1 MNRQRPLAPGARN
14 LCAALAVLGVGA
26 LLIGL
31 KLAPQRALAALLLG
45 NTYFLMLAVTALVFI
60 AIQNLVGAGWPVLF
74 RRVPEAMT
82 AYLPAGGLG
91 LLVVLL
97 GSHSL
102 YHWAHHTAGVHDAIL
117 EAKAGYLNL
126 PFWSLRALVILVL
139 WWVFARAIV
148 LNSRLQDSDGDVER
162 THRNKRL
169 SAAFMLVFG
178 VTFTFASID
187 WVMSLEPHWYSTMF
201 PWYMFGG
208 AFLHALAAIALA
220 TVLLDRRG
228 FFPRFNEH
236 HRHDLG
242 KYVFGFGVFWAYL
255 WFCQFLLIWY
265 ANIPEET
272 AYYALRSSPSW
283 LAVQTLSL
291 AANFLVPSA
300 LLLRIRSKKD
310 DRVLLA
316 ACVSVC
322 LGRGLDLYVMIMPSV
337 AGGSARPHW
346 VDVPVFLGLAG
357 VFVLL
362 FDRAFA
368 AAPAV
373 PEKDPYLVESLHH
386 HG

>member
-1 MNRQRPLAPGARN
+1 MNHRSLLAPGARTA
-14 LCAALAVLGVGA
+14 CAVLGAIGA
-26 LLIGL
+26 AAFLMGL
-31 KLAPQRALAALLLG
+31 KLAPQRALAAFLLG
-45 NTYFLMLAVTALVFI
+45 NTYFLMLAITALVFI
-60 AIQNLVGAGWPVLF
+60 AIQNLVAAGWPTLF

-82 AYLPAGGLG
+82 AYLPFGALG
-91 LLVVLL
+91 MIVVLL

-102 YHWAHHTAGVHDAIL
+102 YHWAHHAAAVHDPVL
-117 EAKAGYLNL
+117 HAKAGYLNL
-126 PFWSLRALVILVL
+126 PFWALRAVAILAA
-139 WWVFARAIV
+139 WMVFARLIV
-148 LNSRLQDSDGDVER
+148 KNSRRQDVDGRVEH
-162 THRNKRL
+162 TQKNKKL
-169 SAAFMLVFG
+169 SAAFLAVFG
-178 VTFTFASID
+178 LTFTLASID

-208 AFLHALAAIALA
+208 AFLHSLAAIALL
-220 TVLLDRRG
+220 TILLNWRG
-228 FFPRFNEH
+228 LFPELNQY

-242 KYVFGFGVFWAYL
+242 KYVFAFGVFWAYL

-272 AYYALRSSPSW
+272 AYYAVRSSRGW
-283 LAVQTLSL
+283 MAVQAASL
-291 AANFLVPSA
+291 LGNFLAPSA
-300 LLLRIRSKKD
+300 LLLGIAAKKD
-310 DRVLLA
+310 DRFLFA

-337 AGGSARPHW
+337 SAAAKPHW

>member
-1 MNRQRPLAPGARN
+1 MNRQRLLAPGARN
-14 LCAALAVLGVGA
+14 ACAALAVLGVGA

-31 KLAPQRALAALLLG
+31 KLAPQRTLAALLLG
-45 NTYFLMLAVTALVFI
+45 NTYFLMLAVTSLVFI
-60 AIQNLVGAGWPVLF
+60 AIQNLVAAGWPVLF

-148 LNSRLQDSDGDVER
+148 LNSRLQDIDGDVER

-178 VTFTFASID
+178 VTFTLASID

-208 AFLHALAAIALA
+208 AFLHALAAVALT
-220 TVLLDRRG
+220 TVLLNRRG
-228 FFPRFNEH
+228 FFPKFNEH

-283 LAVQTLSL
+283 LTVQALSL

-300 LLLRIRSKKD
+300 LLLRILSKKD

-322 LGRGLDLYVMIMPSV
+322 IGRGLDLYVMIMPSV
-337 AGGSARPHW
+337 AGASARPHW

-362 FDRAFA
+362 FERAFSS
-368 AAPAV
+368 APAE
-373 PEKDPYLVESLHH
+373 PARDPYLVESLHH

>member
-1 MNRQRPLAPGARN
+1 MNRQRLLAPGARN
-14 LCAALAVLGVGA
+14 ACAALAVLGVGA

-31 KLAPQRALAALLLG
+31 KLAPQRALASLLLG

-60 AIQNLVGAGWPVLF
+60 AIQNLVAAGWPVLF

-91 LLVVLL
+91 LLVILL

-148 LNSRLQDSDGDVER
+148 LNSRLQDIDGDVER

-178 VTFTFASID
+178 VTFTLASID

-220 TVLLDRRG
+220 TVLLNRRG
-228 FFPRFNEH
+228 FFPKFNEH

-272 AYYALRSSPSW
+272 AYYALRSSPGW
-283 LAVQTLSL
+283 LTAQALSL

-300 LLLRIRSKKD
+300 LLLRILSKKD
-310 DRVLLA
+310 DRVLIA

-346 VDVPVFLGLAG
+346 VDVPIFLGLGG
-357 VFVLL
+357 VFILL
-362 FDRAFA
+362 FERAFSS
-368 AAPAV
+368 APAE
-373 PEKDPYLVESLHH
+373 PAKDPYLIESLHH

>member
-1 MNRQRPLAPGARN
+1 MNHRTFLDARARSA
-14 LCAALAVLGVGA
+14 CAALAALGA
-26 LLIGL
+26 AAFLIGL
-31 KLAPQRALAALLLG
+31 KFAPQRALAGLLLG
-45 NTYFLMLAVTALVFI
+45 NTYFLMLAITALVFI

-82 AYLPAGGLG
+82 AYLPAGALG
-91 LLVVLL
+91 MLVILL

-102 YHWAHHTAGVHDAIL
+102 YHWAHPAAAVHDPVL
-117 EAKAGYLNL
+117 HAKAGYLNL
-126 PFWSLRALVILVL
+126 PFWAIRAGVILAL
-139 WWVFARAIV
+139 WMVFARAIIK
-148 LNSRLQDSDGDVER
+148 NSRRQDVDGNVEH
-162 THRNKRL
+162 THKNKRL
-169 SAAFMLVFG
+169 SAAFMAVFG

-208 AFLHALAAIALA
+208 AFLHALAAIALL
-220 TVLLDRRG
+220 TVLLNRRG
-228 FFPRFNEH
+228 FFPELNEH

-272 AYYALRSSPSW
+272 AYYALRSSRGW
-283 LAVQTLSL
+283 LAVQALSL
-291 AANFLVPSA
+291 LANFIAPSV
-300 LLLRIRSKKD
+300 LLIRIAAKKN
-310 DRVLLA
+310 DRLLLA

-322 LGRGLDLYVMIMPSV
+322 LGRGLDLYVMIMPSLSG
-337 AGGSARPHW
+337 AARPSLL
-346 VDVPVFLGLAG
+346 DLPIFLGLAG

-368 AAPAV
+368 SAPAV

>member
-1 MNRQRPLAPGARN
+1 MNRQRLLAPGARN
-14 LCAALAVLGVGA
+14 ACAALAVLGVGA

-31 KLAPQRALAALLLG
+31 KLAPQRTLAALLLG

-60 AIQNLVGAGWPVLF
+60 AIQNLVAAGWPVLF

-148 LNSRLQDSDGDVER
+148 LNSRLQDIDGDVER

-178 VTFTFASID
+178 VTFTLASID

-208 AFLHALAAIALA
+208 AFLHALAAVALT
-220 TVLLDRRG
+220 TVLLNRRG
-228 FFPRFNEH
+228 FFPKFNEH

-283 LAVQTLSL
+283 LTVQALSL

-300 LLLRIRSKKD
+300 LLLRILSKKD

-322 LGRGLDLYVMIMPSV
+322 IGRGLDLYVMIMPSV
-337 AGGSARPHW
+337 AGASARPHW

-362 FDRAFA
+362 FERAFSS
-368 AAPAV
+368 APAE
-373 PEKDPYLVESLHH
+373 PARDPYLVESLHH

>member
-1 MNRQRPLAPGARN
+1 MNRQRLLAPGARN
-14 LCAALAVLGVGA
+14 MCAALAALGVGA

-31 KLAPQRALAALLLG
+31 KLAPQRTLAALLLG

-82 AYLPAGGLG
+82 AYIPAGGLG

-148 LNSRLQDSDGDVER
+148 LNSRLQDADGDVER

-178 VTFTFASID
+178 VTFTLASID

-220 TVLLDRRG
+220 TVLLNRRG
-228 FFPRFNEH
+228 FFPQLNEH

-283 LAVQTLSL
+283 LTVQALSL

-300 LLLRIRSKKD
+300 LLLRILSKKD

-357 VFVLL
+357 VFILL
-362 FDRAFA
+362 FERAFSS
-368 AAPAV
+368 APAE
-373 PEKDPYLVESLHH
+373 PAKDPYLVESLHH

>member
-1 MNRQRPLAPGARN
+1 MNLRRLLPPGARAA
-14 LCAALAVLGVGA
+14 CAALALLGA
-26 LLIGL
+26 AAFLAGL
-31 KLAPQRALAALLLG
+31 KLAPHRALAVLLLG
-45 NTYFLMLAVTALVFI
+45 NTYFLMLAITALAFI

-82 AYLPAGGLG
+82 AYLPAGALG
-91 LLVVLL
+91 MLVVLL

-102 YHWAHHTAGVHDAIL
+102 YHWAHHAAGVHDAIL

-139 WWVFARAIV
+139 WWVFSRAI
-148 LNSRLQDSDGDVER
+148 LRNSRLQDADGDVER
-162 THRNKRL
+162 THKNKRL
-169 SAAFMLVFG
+169 SAAFMVVFG
-178 VTFTFASID
+178 LTFTFASVD

-208 AFLHALAAIALA
+208 AFVNALAVITLL
-220 TVLLDRRG
+220 TVLLNRRG
-228 FFPRFNEH
+228 LFPQFNEH

-272 AYYALRSSPSW
+272 AYYAVRSSPSW
-283 LAVQTLSL
+283 LAVQTLSVL
-291 AANFLVPSA
+291 ANFIVPSA
-300 LLLRIRSKKD
+300 LLLRVASKKD
-310 DRVLLA
+310 DRMLIA
-316 ACVSVC
+316 ACASVC
-322 LGRGLDLYVMIMPSV
+322 VGRGLDLFVMIMPSV
-337 AGGSARPHW
+337 SGASARPHW

-357 VFVLL
+357 LYVFL

>member
-1 MNRQRPLAPGARN
+1 MNRQRLLAPGARN
-14 LCAALAVLGVGA
+14 ACAALAVLGVGA

-31 KLAPQRALAALLLG
+31 KLAPQRTLAALLLG

-91 LLVVLL
+91 LLVILL

-148 LNSRLQDSDGDVER
+148 LNSRLQDIDGDVER

-178 VTFTFASID
+178 VTFTLASID

-208 AFLHALAAIALA
+208 AFLHALAAVALT
-220 TVLLDRRG
+220 TVLLNRRG
-228 FFPRFNEH
+228 FFPKFNEH

-283 LAVQTLSL
+283 LTVQALSL

-300 LLLRIRSKKD
+300 LLLRILSKKD

-322 LGRGLDLYVMIMPSV
+322 IGRGLDLYVMIMPSV
-337 AGGSARPHW
+337 AGASARPHW

-362 FDRAFA
+362 FERAFSS
-368 AAPAV
+368 APAE
-373 PEKDPYLVESLHH
+373 PARDPYLVESLHH

>member
-1 MNRQRPLAPGARN
+1 MTRRSLLDPQARSV
-14 LCAALAVLGVGA
+14 CTVLAVLGA
-26 LLIGL
+26 AAFLIGL
-31 KLAPQRALAALLLG
+31 KLAPQRALAGFLLG

-82 AYLPAGGLG
+82 AYLPAGALG
-91 LLVVLL
+91 MLVLLL

-102 YHWAHHTAGVHDAIL
+102 YHWAHHAAAVHDQIL
-117 EAKAGYLNL
+117 HAKAGYLNL
-126 PFWSLRALVILVL
+126 PFWAVRAAAILSLWMA
-139 WWVFARAIV
+139 FARAIIK
-148 LNSRLQDSDGDVER
+148 NSRRQDVDGSVAH
-162 THRNKRL
+162 THKNKRL
-169 SAAFMLVFG
+169 SAAFMVVFG
-178 VTFTFASID
+178 VTFTLASID
-187 WVMSLEPHWYSTMF
+187 WIMSLEPHWYSTMF

-208 AFLHALAAIALA
+208 AFVHVLATIALL
-220 TVLLDRRG
+220 TVLLHRRG
-228 FFPRFNEH
+228 LFAEFNEH

-272 AYYALRSSPSW
+272 AYYVLRSSRGW
-283 LAVQTLSL
+283 MAVQMLSL
-291 AANFLVPSA
+291 TANFLLPSA
-300 LLLRIRSKKD
+300 LLIRILSKKD
-310 DRVLLA
+310 DKTLIA

-322 LGRGLDLYVMIMPSV
+322 LGRGLDLYVMIMPSISG
-337 AGGSARPHW
+337 AARLHW
-346 VDVPVFLGLAG
+346 LDLPIFLGLAG

-368 AAPAV
+368 SAPAV

>member
-1 MNRQRPLAPGARN
+1 MNQRSLLVPGARN
-14 LCAALAVLGVGA
+14 ACAALALLGA
-26 LLIGL
+26 AAFLAGL
-31 KLAPQRALAALLLG
+31 KLAPQRALAGLLLG
-45 NTYFLMLAVTALVFI
+45 NVYFLMLAITALAFI
-60 AIQNLVGAGWPVLF
+60 AIQNLAGAGWPTLF

-82 AYLPAGGLG
+82 AYLPAGALG
-91 LLVVLL
+91 MLVVQL

-102 YHWAHHTAGVHDAIL
+102 YHWAHHTAAVHDPIL
-117 EAKAGYLNL
+117 HAKAGYLNL
-126 PFWSLRALVILVL
+126 PFWSLRAVAILAL
-139 WWVFARAIV
+139 WWVFSRAI
-148 LNSRLQDSDGDVER
+148 LKNSRLQDADGDVER

-169 SAAFMLVFG
+169 SAVFMVVFG

-208 AFLHALAAIALA
+208 AFVHALAAIALL
-220 TVLLDRRG
+220 TLLLNRRG
-228 FFPRFNEH
+228 LFPRLNEH

-272 AYYALRSSPSW
+272 AYYAVRASRSW
-283 LAVQTLSL
+283 MAAQTLSL
-291 AANFLVPSA
+291 LANFLVPAA
-300 LLLRIRSKKD
+300 LLLRISSKKND
-310 DRVLLA
+310 ANLIA
-316 ACVSVC
+316 ACLSVC
-322 LGRGLDLYVMIMPSV
+322 VGRGLDLYVMVMPSV
-337 AGGSARPHW
+337 SGASARPHW
-346 VDVPVFLGLAG
+346 VDVPLFLGLAG

-368 AAPAV
+368 AAPAE
-373 PEKDPYLVESLHH
+373 PAKDPYLVESLHH

>member
-1 MNRQRPLAPGARN
+1 MNLRRLLPPEGRAA
-14 LCAALAVLGVGA
+14 CAALAVLGA
-26 LLIGL
+26 AFLLAGL
-31 KLAPQRALAALLLG
+31 KLAPQRALAAFLLG
-45 NTYFLMLAVTALVFI
+45 NTYFLMLAITALVFI

-82 AYLPAGGLG
+82 AYLPAGALG
-91 LLVVLL
+91 MLVVLL

-102 YHWAHHTAGVHDAIL
+102 YHWAHAAAAVHDPVL
-117 EAKAGYLNL
+117 HAKAGYLNL
-126 PFWSLRALVILVL
+126 PFWSLRAVVILVL
-139 WWVFARAIV
+139 WWVFARAIT

-169 SAAFMLVFG
+169 SAAFMVVFG
-178 VTFTFASID
+178 VTFTLASID

-208 AFLHALAAIALA
+208 AFVNALAVITLL
-220 TVLLDRRG
+220 TVLLSRRG
-228 FFPRFNEH
+228 LFPQLNEH

-272 AYYALRSSPSW
+272 AYYAVRSSPSW
-283 LAVQTLSL
+283 LAVQALSL
-291 AANFLVPSA
+291 LANFLVPSA
-300 LLLRIRSKKD
+300 LLLRIRAKKD
-310 DRVLLA
+310 DRILLA
-316 ACVSVC
+316 ACASVC
-322 LGRGLDLYVMIMPSV
+322 VGRGLDLFVMIMPSV
-337 AGGSARPHW
+337 SGASARPHW
-346 VDVPVFLGLAG
+346 VDVPVFLGLSG
-357 VFVLL
+357 VFILL

-368 AAPAV
+368 SAPAV

>member
-1 MNRQRPLAPGARN
+1 MNRPRLLPPGARN
-14 LCAALAVLGVGA
+14 ACAALAALGVGA
-26 LLIGL
+26 LLLGL
-31 KLAPQRALAALLLG
+31 KLAPQRTLAALLLG

-60 AIQNLVGAGWPVLF
+60 AVQNLVGAGWPTLF

-82 AYLPAGGLG
+82 AYIPVGAGGL
-91 LLVVLL
+91 LVLLL

-102 YHWAHHTAGVHDAIL
+102 YHWAHHAAGVHDAIL
-117 EAKAGYLNL
+117 DAKAGYLNL

-139 WWVFARAIV
+139 WWVFARAI
-148 LNSRLQDSDGDVER
+148 LRNSRLQDADGDVER

-220 TVLLDRRG
+220 TVLMNRQGL
-228 FFPRFNEH
+228 FPQLNEH

-242 KYVFGFGVFWAYL
+242 KYVFGFGAFWAYL

-272 AYYALRSSPSW
+272 AYYALRSSRSW
-283 LAVQTLSL
+283 LAAQALSL

-300 LLLRIRSKKD
+300 LLLRILAKKD
-310 DRVLLA
+310 YRVLLA
-316 ACVSVC
+316 AGVSVC
-322 LGRGLDLYVMIMPSV
+322 VGRGLDLYVMIMPSV

-362 FDRAFA
+362 FDRNFA
-368 AAPAV
+368 ASPAM
-373 PEKDPYLVESLHH
+373 PEKDPFLIESLHH

>member
-1 MNRQRPLAPGARN
+1 MNRPSLLDPRTRSA
-14 LCAALAVLGVGA
+14 CAALAVLGGA
-26 LLIGL
+26 AFIIGL
-31 KLAPQRALAALLLG
+31 KLAPQRALAGLLLG
-45 NTYFLMLAVTALVFI
+45 NSYFLMLAVTALVFI

-82 AYLPAGGLG
+82 AYLPAGALG
-91 LLVVLL
+91 MLVVLL
-97 GSHSL
+97 GARSL
-102 YHWAHHTAGVHDAIL
+102 YHWAGPEAAVHDPVL
-117 EAKAGYLNL
+117 LAKSGYLNL
-126 PFWSLRALVILVL
+126 PFWTVRTASALAL

-148 LNSRLQDSDGDVER
+148 GNSRRQDLDGDVER

-169 SAAFMLVFG
+169 SAAFMAVFG
-178 VTFTFASID
+178 LTFTFASVD

-208 AFLHALAAIALA
+208 AFLHALAAIALL
-220 TVLLDRRG
+220 TLLLNARG
-228 FFPRFNEH
+228 LFAELNEH

-272 AYYALRSSPSW
+272 AYFALRSSRGW
-283 LAVQTLSL
+283 MAVQGLSL
-291 AANFLVPSA
+291 LANFLVPSA
-300 LLLRIRSKKD
+300 LLLRILSKKD
-310 DRVLLA
+310 DRILIA

-322 LGRGLDLYVMIMPSV
+322 LGRGLDLYVMIMPSISG
-337 AGGSARPHW
+337 AARPQW
-346 VDVPVFLGLAG
+346 PDLPVFLGLAG

-368 AAPAV
+368 ASPAV